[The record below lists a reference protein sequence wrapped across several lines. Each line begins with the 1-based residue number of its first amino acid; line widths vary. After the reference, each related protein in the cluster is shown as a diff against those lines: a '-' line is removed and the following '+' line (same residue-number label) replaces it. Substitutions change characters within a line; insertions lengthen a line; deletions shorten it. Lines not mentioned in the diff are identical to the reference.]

1 MLATY
6 LAPATETALTSDSP
20 PGFLLL
26 WRRYSAHLAFVFLLL
41 AFSASTLKAVVSN
54 AQTRGLVG
62 YRRRIGLG
70 FATAHTFHLVALILF
85 LSNLEGYRVDA
96 SVAVAGFGYVVTA
109 MLALT
114 SNDYSVR
121 RLSPAKGR
129 QLHTVGISILMGIIL
144 GNSLPSLFTTIAS
157 FELHNVNFVIA
168 VLIYTIAAQ
177 KYAYIALCPLIG
189 YAFAWVGHFIF
200 EKNRPA
206 TFTYPFYSFVSDFI
220 MWYQV
225 LTRKIGLGKKGYTKS

>member
-1 MLATY
+1 MVWIGSVLLSALVMLATY

-85 LSNLEGYRVDA
+85 LSNLEGYSVDA
-96 SVAVAGFGYVVTA
+96 SVVVAGFSYVVTA

-121 RLSPAKGR
+121 RLDPAKWK
-129 QLHTVGISILMGIIL
+129 QLHTVGISILTLYFFVAFSGRL
-144 GNSLPSLFTTIAS
+144 LT
-157 FELHNVNFVIA
+157 NFAPIYA
-168 VLIYTIAAQ
+168 V
-177 KYAYIALCPLIG
+177 YIALI
-189 YAFAWVGHFIF
+189 
-200 EKNRPA
+200 A
-206 TFTYPFYSFVSDFI
+206 TAVVAKLRVKRRTMTAATD
-220 MWYQV
+220 
-225 LTRKIGLGKKGYTKS
+225 